1 MRRMFGIRAALVLLV
16 VLSGVLKGH
25 QTRTAD
31 DGHGRRYKGRSIL
44 ICGGMG
50 WETSHCSSAHAA
62 VYRTV
67 PQSTAVLLG
76 HDVTLNCSLSGL
88 SEQDVVNWHWYNRA
102 SQAKHHHISAGS
114 VVAPEFSRYSI
125 VGDTEG
131 GEFNLRI
138 QNARLE
144 DEGKY
149 QCSVFSVDGVS
160 RDAKLTVIVP
170 PPEPPR
176 ITGNSNPHRVGEGAV
191 LTCRSEGGSPLPRL
205 SWYNGS
211 VQYNQSDTE
220 TSGNGVE
227 VNYLVPR
234 LTKWHN
240 GANLS
245 CRADQHFP
253 GTVQPQVVWT
263 VLDVQYPPTV
273 TVSRPQITVV
283 EGGSANLSCVV
294 DSNPVSH
301 ITWSRLGDHMPPRL
315 EIRGQELH
323 IPVVSRTD
331 SGTYQ
336 CEADSSVGQ
345 GARGLINLNVLY
357 PSTIART
364 FDSEMSVLYGQ
375 DVLRLECVA
384 DGNPKPR
391 VWWRRNDT
399 NGLYENP
406 LTLSPMD
413 YRAEGLYECV
423 ADNDA
428 FPEARRRT
436 KIDVIGRP
444 DVLSEPAVIS
454 VSEGEQVVLTCN
466 ISADPVSEVTWIL
479 RRPDGG
485 EARYKVGETGHVRVT
500 AHAGSVMCSE
510 LRIESTYASDAGD
523 YMCKATNIFG
533 SDQQEFRVSVKASRT
548 MVIAISTAAA
558 ASGTLL
564 LIMIIFCFRWWLR
577 RRKTSATAAKTSEA
591 FIRCPASETKK
602 PVNNY
607 CESPRLKAS
616 MVEVH
621 QLNGALKQR
630 TCSTL
635 VDDDSPCD
643 ELFFPFPTEVRK
655 EYVTL
660 DRRLCGEDESLTW
673 DSTYYIREL
682 QKLPTNTKVR
692 SKGVSKNK
700 MAAMPPSRF
709 LFPSPI
715 PTEVRKEYVTLDR
728 RLCGEDDSL
737 TWDSTYYIRELQK
750 LPTNTKEK
758 HHGTTSR
765 RRSNQDNNTGGQQL
779 DRSGSRQHVDTPTI
793 KDHHRARPDFVP
805 RTESQ
810 RKLRTYRA
818 DIRPPHSGTAYNENL
833 KNHHVDRGGK
843 STDKSPGTYSPER
856 SQTRDI
862 ITGVD
867 YRAPRQHPE
876 PNRPRSSRPRRPDV
890 HRPGHG
896 RAYRDHYIR
905 EEDLEYDDYQ
915 DRQTQRKKQL
925 VATFD
930 PEKYHG
936 TTSRRRSNH
945 DNNTEGQQ
953 LDRSGSR
960 QHVDT
965 PTIKDHHR
973 ARPDFVPRTESQRKL
988 RTYRADI
995 RPPHSGTAYN
1005 DNLKNHH
1012 VDRGGKSTDKSPG
1025 TYSPERSQTRDII
1038 TGVDYRAPRQHP
1050 EPNRPRSSRPRRPD
1064 VHRPGHGRAYRDHY
1078 IREED
1083 LEYDDYQDRQT
1094 QRKKQLVATFDPVG
1108 Q

>member
-1 MRRMFGIRAALVLLV
+1 MRSSRMECDLYQTVFLV
-16 VLSGVLKGH
+16 VVLPVFV
-25 QTRTAD
+25 AD
-31 DGHGRRYKGRSIL
+31 
-44 ICGGMG
+44 
-50 WETSHCSSAHAA
+50 AA

-102 SQAKHHHISAGS
+102 SQDKFRHISAGS
-114 VVAPEFSRYSI
+114 VVRNELSRYSI
-125 VGDTEG
+125 VGDTGG

-160 RDAKLTVIVP
+160 RDAKLTVVVP

-176 ITGNSNPHRVGEGAV
+176 ITGNSNPHLIGEGAV

-205 SWYNGS
+205 SWYNGT
-211 VQYNQSDTE
+211 VQHNQSDTKL
-220 TSGNGVE
+220 SGNGVE
-227 VNYLVPR
+227 VNFLVPL

-245 CRADQHFP
+245 CRADQRFP
-253 GTVQPQVVWT
+253 GTVQPQVAWT
-263 VLDVQYPPTV
+263 ILDVQYPPAV
-273 TVSRPQITVV
+273 TVPRPQITVV
-283 EGGSANLSCVV
+283 EGGSANLTCLV
-294 DSNPVSH
+294 DSNPVSD
-301 ITWSRLGDHMPPRL
+301 ITWSRLGDHLPPRL
-315 EIRGQELH
+315 EVRGQELH
-323 IPVVSRTD
+323 IPVVSRSD

-357 PSTIART
+357 PSSISRT
-364 FDSEMSVLYGQ
+364 FDSEISVLYGQ

-399 NGLYENP
+399 NSLYENP

-428 FPEARRRT
+428 FLEARRRT

-444 DVLSEPAVIS
+444 DVLSESAVIS
-454 VSEGEQVVLTCN
+454 VSEGEQVILTCN

-485 EARYKVGETGHVRVT
+485 EARYKVGETGHVKVT

-510 LRIESTYASDAGD
+510 LRIDSTYASDAGD

-564 LIMIIFCFRWWLR
+564 LIMIVFCFRWWLR

-591 FIRCPASETKK
+591 FIRCPASEMKK

-660 DRRLCGEDESLTW
+660 DRR
-673 DSTYYIREL
+673 
-682 QKLPTNTKVR
+682 V
-692 SKGVSKNK
+692 
-700 MAAMPPSRF
+700 
-709 LFPSPI
+709 
-715 PTEVRKEYVTLDR
+715 
-728 RLCGEDDSL
+728 CGEDDSL

-750 LPTNTKEK
+750 LPTNTGTKEK

-765 RRSNQDNNTGGQQL
+765 RRSDHAHDAGGLL
-779 DRSGSRQHVDTPTI
+779 DRSGSRQHVDAPTL
-793 KDHHRARPDFVP
+793 KDHHRVRPDFVP

-818 DIRPPHSGTAYNENL
+818 ENRPPHSGTAYNENL

-843 STDKSPGTYSPER
+843 PGDRSPGKYSPER

-862 ITGVD
+862 TDVD
-867 YRAPRQHPE
+867 YRATRQQLE
-876 PNRPRSSRPRRPDV
+876 SNRPRSSRPRRPDV
-890 HRPGHG
+890 QRPGHG
-896 RAYRDHYIR
+896 RVYRDHFIR
-905 EEDLEYDDYQ
+905 EEEYGERQ

-925 VATFD
+925 VA
-930 PEKYHG
+930 
-936 TTSRRRSNH
+936 
-945 DNNTEGQQ
+945 
-953 LDRSGSR
+953 
-960 QHVDT
+960 
-965 PTIKDHHR
+965 
-973 ARPDFVPRTESQRKL
+973 
-988 RTYRADI
+988 
-995 RPPHSGTAYN
+995 
-1005 DNLKNHH
+1005 NL
-1012 VDRGGKSTDKSPG
+1012 
-1025 TYSPERSQTRDII
+1025 
-1038 TGVDYRAPRQHP
+1038 
-1050 EPNRPRSSRPRRPD
+1050 
-1064 VHRPGHGRAYRDHY
+1064 
-1078 IREED
+1078 
-1083 LEYDDYQDRQT
+1083 
-1094 QRKKQLVATFDPVG
+1094 DPVG

>member
-1 MRRMFGIRAALVLLV
+1 MLFAIGSSPQKRRYPPYSSWKGESCIAVRRMFDIPAALVLLEL
-16 VLSGVLKGH
+16 LSWVLK
-25 QTRTAD
+25 AD
-31 DGHGRRYKGRSIL
+31 
-44 ICGGMG
+44 
-50 WETSHCSSAHAA
+50 AA

-125 VGDTEG
+125 VGDTKG

-176 ITGNSNPHRVGEGAV
+176 ITGNSKPHRVGEGAV

-205 SWYNGS
+205 SWYNGT
-211 VQYNQSDTE
+211 VQHNQSDAE
-220 TSGNGVE
+220 TTGNGVE
-227 VNYLVPR
+227 VNYPVLL

-245 CRADQHFP
+245 CRADQQFP

-273 TVSRPQITVV
+273 TVPRPQITVV
-283 EGGSANLSCVV
+283 EGGSANLSCLV
-294 DSNPVSH
+294 DSNPVAH
-301 ITWSRLGDHMPPRL
+301 ITWSRLGDHLPPRL
-315 EIRGQELH
+315 EVRGQELH
-323 IPVVSRTD
+323 IPVVSRSD
-331 SGTYQ
+331 SGRYQ

-345 GARGLINLNVLY
+345 GARGLITLNVLY
-357 PSTIART
+357 PSSISRT
-364 FDSEMSVLYGQ
+364 FDSEISVLYGQ

-384 DGNPKPR
+384 DGNPTPR

-399 NGLYENP
+399 NSLYENP

-428 FPEARRRT
+428 FSEARRRT

-444 DVLSEPAVIS
+444 DVLSESAVIS
-454 VSEGEQVVLTCN
+454 VSEGEQVILTCN

-510 LRIESTYASDAGD
+510 LRIDSTYASDAGD

-591 FIRCPASETKK
+591 FIRCAASETKK

-682 QKLPTNTKVR
+682 QKLPTNTKTVQC
-692 SKGVSKNK
+692 
-700 MAAMPPSRF
+700 SRHTIQK
-709 LFPSPI
+709 PQHSTI
-715 PTEVRKEYVTLDR
+715 TEK
-728 RLCGEDDSL
+728 
-737 TWDSTYYIRELQK
+737 
-750 LPTNTKEK
+750 P
-758 HHGTTSR
+758 HGTMSR
-765 RRSNQDNNTGGQQL
+765 RRSNHGHDTGGQL

-818 DIRPPHSGTAYNENL
+818 EVRPPHSATAYSENL
-833 KNHHVDRGGK
+833 KNHHVDRGGIPV
-843 STDKSPGTYSPER
+843 DKSPGTYSSER
-856 SQTRDI
+856 SQTRDFND
-862 ITGVD
+862 VD
-867 YRAPRQHPE
+867 YRAVRPQPE

-890 HRPGHG
+890 QRPGHG
-896 RAYRDHYIR
+896 RVYRDHYIR
-905 EEDLEYDDYQ
+905 EEEYGERQ
-915 DRQTQRKKQL
+915 DRQTQRKKHL
-925 VATFD
+925 VAT
-930 PEKYHG
+930 
-936 TTSRRRSNH
+936 
-945 DNNTEGQQ
+945 
-953 LDRSGSR
+953 L
-960 QHVDT
+960 
-965 PTIKDHHR
+965 
-973 ARPDFVPRTESQRKL
+973 
-988 RTYRADI
+988 
-995 RPPHSGTAYN
+995 
-1005 DNLKNHH
+1005 
-1012 VDRGGKSTDKSPG
+1012 
-1025 TYSPERSQTRDII
+1025 
-1038 TGVDYRAPRQHP
+1038 
-1050 EPNRPRSSRPRRPD
+1050 
-1064 VHRPGHGRAYRDHY
+1064 
-1078 IREED
+1078 
-1083 LEYDDYQDRQT
+1083 
-1094 QRKKQLVATFDPVG
+1094 DPVG

>member
-1 MRRMFGIRAALVLLV
+1 
-16 VLSGVLKGH
+16 
-25 QTRTAD
+25 
-31 DGHGRRYKGRSIL
+31 
-44 ICGGMG
+44 
-50 WETSHCSSAHAA
+50 
-62 VYRTV
+62 
-67 PQSTAVLLG
+67 
-76 HDVTLNCSLSGL
+76 
-88 SEQDVVNWHWYNRA
+88 
-102 SQAKHHHISAGS
+102 
-114 VVAPEFSRYSI
+114 
-125 VGDTEG
+125 
-131 GEFNLRI
+131 
-138 QNARLE
+138 
-144 DEGKY
+144 
-149 QCSVFSVDGVS
+149 
-160 RDAKLTVIVP
+160 
-170 PPEPPR
+170 
-176 ITGNSNPHRVGEGAV
+176 
-191 LTCRSEGGSPLPRL
+191 
-205 SWYNGS
+205 
-211 VQYNQSDTE
+211 
-220 TSGNGVE
+220 
-227 VNYLVPR
+227 
-234 LTKWHN
+234 
-240 GANLS
+240 
-245 CRADQHFP
+245 
-253 GTVQPQVVWT
+253 
-263 VLDVQYPPTV
+263 
-273 TVSRPQITVV
+273 
-283 EGGSANLSCVV
+283 
-294 DSNPVSH
+294 
-301 ITWSRLGDHMPPRL
+301 
-315 EIRGQELH
+315 
-323 IPVVSRTD
+323 
-331 SGTYQ
+331 
-336 CEADSSVGQ
+336 
-345 GARGLINLNVLY
+345 
-357 PSTIART
+357 
-364 FDSEMSVLYGQ
+364 MSVLYGQ

-660 DRRLCGEDESLTW
+660 DRRLCGED
-673 DSTYYIREL
+673 
-682 QKLPTNTKVR
+682 
-692 SKGVSKNK
+692 
-700 MAAMPPSRF
+700 
-709 LFPSPI
+709 
-715 PTEVRKEYVTLDR
+715 
-728 RLCGEDDSL
+728 DSL

-930 PEKYHG
+930 P
-936 TTSRRRSNH
+936 
-945 DNNTEGQQ
+945 
-953 LDRSGSR
+953 
-960 QHVDT
+960 
-965 PTIKDHHR
+965 
-973 ARPDFVPRTESQRKL
+973 
-988 RTYRADI
+988 
-995 RPPHSGTAYN
+995 
-1005 DNLKNHH
+1005 
-1012 VDRGGKSTDKSPG
+1012 
-1025 TYSPERSQTRDII
+1025 
-1038 TGVDYRAPRQHP
+1038 
-1050 EPNRPRSSRPRRPD
+1050 
-1064 VHRPGHGRAYRDHY
+1064 
-1078 IREED
+1078 
-1083 LEYDDYQDRQT
+1083 
-1094 QRKKQLVATFDPVG
+1094 VG